1 MATKQIKSKFDPPN
15 LDGEARIVFDVE
27 GTGVD
32 VKKDVPVG
40 YVVSWGPRP
49 DQTRY
54 YPTAHTGGGNC
65 DKDKVVKWFQRLAK
79 SPNLKEVIG
88 AHVKYDLHMAHKDGI
103 DFSGKKIIDVAVN
116 AALIDENAGR
126 YNLGDI
132 ADRCRVQAKK
142 GDELYKKMAEM
153 FGGEPDR
160 KSQIGNL
167 HKMPGWDPLVCEYA
181 EGDGTTTWQ
190 VEDFQMGEINH
201 QNLIPVW
208 ELECAVLPVL
218 WGMEHRGVPID
229 EDRLHWLKDEMERR
243 LHAAEEKLP
252 TGFNVRSGPQIS
264 DFLRSKGVTGFL
276 RTARSQKFP
285 EGQESFTAAWLE
297 DVPEGRPII
306 EVRKLSNLLNSFI
319 DPMIE
324 RHLFNGRVH
333 TTFNQLKMDEY
344 GTVTGRL
351 SSSDPNEQQVP
362 KRDTILAPL
371 FRSTHVPEK
380 GHQWSSND
388 YSQQEFRV
396 FADYSG
402 SPLLIN
408 GYKADPPVDIHTV
421 VAQLLTVDRDPTAKR
436 MNLGMLYGM
445 GTAKLA
451 RSINV
456 TEEQA
461 VRYKRTYDG
470 MIPEA
475 RKFLREAESWAIK
488 RGWVRTKM
496 WRRRHFPD
504 RRFAHKA
511 GNAIIQGTS
520 ADMTKLKMVEIDDLF
535 RRHGAE
541 SHLLL
546 QVHDELCWS
555 VAPGE
560 EELDREARRIMES
573 FGPDDRIQFDVPM
586 KVEGNVAKN
595 WDKASFTVR
604 HSSSHNAAGPKQ

>member
-1 MATKQIKSKFDPPN
+1 MKKSTGVKSKFDPPN
-15 LDGEARIVFDVE
+15 LDGEGRIVFDVE
-27 GTGVD
+27 TTGVD
-32 VKKDVPVG
+32 VKRDKPVG
-40 YVVSWGPRP
+40 YVVTWGPNP
-49 DQTRY
+49 DQSRY
-54 YPTAHTGGGNC
+54 WPTDHTGGGNC
-65 DKDKVVKWFQRLAK
+65 DKEKVVKWIQRLVK

-88 AHVKYDLHMAHKDGI
+88 CNLKFDLHMAHKDGI
-103 DFSGKKIIDVAVN
+103 DFSDKHLIDVAVN
-116 AALIDENAGR
+116 AALIDENAGK
-126 YNLGDI
+126 YNLADI
-132 ADRCRVQAKK
+132 ADRCKVQGKK
-142 GDELYKKMAEM
+142 GEEMYKYLAEK

-160 KSQIGNL
+160 KQMGNFHL
-167 HKMPGWDPLVCEYA
+167 LPGYDPSACEYA
-181 EGDGTTTWQ
+181 EGDGTSTWQ
-190 VEDFQMGEINH
+190 VENFQMGEIDA
-201 QNLIPVW
+201 QQMIPVW

-229 EDRLHWLKDEMERR
+229 EERLHWLKEEMERR
-243 LHAAEEKLP
+243 LHEAEKALP
-252 TGFNVRSGPQIS
+252 KGFNVRSGPQIAS
-264 DFLRSKGVTGFL
+264 YLRSSGVTGFP
-276 RTARSQKFP
+276 RTPPSKKFP

-297 DVPEGRPII
+297 DLPQGQPI
-306 EVRKLSNLLNSFI
+306 VTLRKISNLINSFI

-324 RHLFNGRVH
+324 RHLYNGRVH

-362 KRDTILAPL
+362 KRDKVLAPL
-371 FRSTHVPEK
+371 FRSTHVPER
-380 GHQWSSND
+380 GHKWSSND

-402 SPLLIN
+402 SPLLVG
-408 GYKADPPVDIHTV
+408 GYKQTPAVDIHTV
-421 VAQLLTVDRDPTAKR
+421 VAELLAVDRDPTAKR

-461 VRYKRTYDG
+461 TKYRNTYNG

-475 RKFLREAESWAIK
+475 KKFLREAESWAVK

-504 RRFAHKA
+504 KMFAHKA
-511 GNAIIQGTS
+511 GNAVIQGSS
-520 ADMTKLKMVEIDDLF
+520 ADMTKLKMVEIDQFF
-535 RRHGAE
+535 RKNKAQ
-541 SHLLL
+541 SYLML

-560 EELDREARRIMES
+560 EELDKGARAIMES
-573 FGPDDRIQFDVPM
+573 FGPKDKIQFDVPM
-586 KVEGNVAKN
+586 TVESHLADNWGRASFPN
-595 WDKASFTVR
+595 WDGK
-604 HSSSHNAAGPKQ
+604 